1 MKLSIMETPRS
12 ERIHIALF
20 GRRNAGK
27 SSLINALTGQPLAI
41 VSDTPGTTA
50 DPVYKSIEIF
60 GIGPCVLIDT
70 AGLDDE
76 GELGR
81 LRVLK
86 SRNVL
91 SKADVALLVIGAGQ
105 REFELEV
112 QWLNDFKR
120 MGIKPLVIV
129 NKADLEG
136 SQETADLAHS
146 ALETEVFLA
155 SARTGEGMEAVF
167 QAIRA
172 LPVDFDRVS
181 LTGHLV
187 NPGDRVVLVMPQ
199 DIQAPKG
206 RLILPQVQ
214 VIRDLLDR
222 GIVAVCTTPDTLD
235 QALCPTPDLIITDSQ
250 VFPQVYAKKPRESRL
265 TSFSVLMARD
275 KGDIHAFVQGAAA
288 IGRLR
293 DGDRVLIAEACS
305 HNPQDG
311 DIGRIKIPSL
321 LKKRADVQIDVVAG
335 QNFPE
340 DLSPYRLVIHCGGC
354 MFNRRYMMNRIQQCV
369 SSGVPITN
377 YGIALAYM
385 GGILEHVEL

>member
-1 MKLSIMETPRS
+1 MSIMETPRS

-235 QALCPTPDLIITDSQ
+235 QALSPTPDLIITDSQ

-275 KGDIHAFVQGAAA
+275 KGDIHVFVQGAAA

>member
-120 MGIKPLVIV
+120 MSVKPLVIV

-275 KGDIHAFVQGAAA
+275 KGDIHVFVQGAAA

-321 LKKRADVQIDVVAG
+321 LKKRADVQINVVAG

>member
-1 MKLSIMETPRS
+1 MSIMETPRS

-275 KGDIHAFVQGAAA
+275 KGDIHVFVQGAAA

>member
-1 MKLSIMETPRS
+1 MSIMETPRS

>member
-12 ERIHIALF
+12 ERIYIALF

-91 SKADVALLVIGAGQ
+91 SKTDVALLVIGARQ

-146 ALETEVFLA
+146 ALETEVFLT

-222 GIVAVCTTPDTLD
+222 GIVAVCTTPDTLN

-275 KGDIHAFVQGAAA
+275 KGDIHVFVQGAAA

>member
-1 MKLSIMETPRS
+1 MSIMETPRS

-120 MGIKPLVIV
+120 MSVKPLVIV

-275 KGDIHAFVQGAAA
+275 KGDIHVFVQGAAA

-321 LKKRADVQIDVVAG
+321 LKKRADVQINVVAG